1 MTLNNTDNAV
11 IIVENRQ
18 TIGEHTDFLRTEAK
32 GSFYRKDGKFYILYR
47 EQQEGANTATMIKAD
62 GARVT
67 VKRSGAYESRME
79 YEEGREYPFA
89 YATPYGQM
97 RLTLVTKEL
106 EIALGEKGGS
116 IRLQYELRIGD
127 EAYHNQMTVKVTPKG
142 ERKTT

>member
-1 MTLNNTDNAV
+1 M

-18 TIGEHTDFLRTEAK
+18 TIGDHTDFLRTEAQ

-47 EQQEGANTATMIKAD
+47 EEQDGVSTATMIKAD

-67 VKRSGAYESRME
+67 VRRSGAYESRME
-79 YEEGREYPFA
+79 YETGREYPFA

-97 RLTLVTKEL
+97 RLTLVTKDL
-106 EIALGEKGGS
+106 EITLGENGGS
-116 IRLQYELRIGD
+116 IRLQYELWIGD
-127 EAYHNQMTVKVTPKG
+127 EAYDNQMTVKVTPKG